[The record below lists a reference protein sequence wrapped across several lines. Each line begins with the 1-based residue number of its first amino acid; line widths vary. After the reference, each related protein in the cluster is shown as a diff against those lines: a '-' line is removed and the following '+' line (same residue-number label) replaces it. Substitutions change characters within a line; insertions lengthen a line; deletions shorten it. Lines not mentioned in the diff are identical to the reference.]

1 MVSTAV
7 RELKLSLEKYVP
19 RYRLI
24 RTDASLPPSG
34 RLLRFEADSDRNALE
49 KARTLVRDGHGE
61 LWSNDELVCK
71 F

>member
-1 MVSTAV
+1 M
-7 RELKLSLEKYVP
+7 LPLEKCVP

-24 RTDASLPPSG
+24 RTDAAIPPSE
-34 RLLRFEADSDRNALE
+34 RLLRFEADSDRNALR

-71 F
+71 L